1 MTPISGMS
9 NFNQK
14 LFGVMDRI
22 EYRRIVSAED
32 FEDLSAL
39 RTKAYRRANM
49 HVPSNGGLFIDE
61 IDFDPN
67 AYVFGIYCDEQ
78 LISSI
83 RIHHVTPDHRV
94 SPARNLFPKEVDQFL
109 DSGMTLIDPVRQASD
124 PDMFDDLPALPY
136 LTLRVAILAIEY
148 FNADRC
154 LSFVPP
160 RHVAFYK
167 RVFGSKLVAGP
178 LRNCKGYGID
188 FCLLAADIPNEL
200 PRVYRRYPFFRS
212 QPFERRMMFAPPEEQ
227 NALPLTVLPTARY
240 MQAAS

>member
-1 MTPISGMS
+1 MPPVSGFS
-9 NFNQK
+9 EFNQK
-14 LFGVMDRI
+14 LFHVMERI

-39 RTKAYRRANM
+39 RTKAYRSAKM
-49 HVPSNGGLFIDE
+49 DVPSNGGLFIDE
-61 IDFDPN
+61 IDFDTH

-83 RIHHVTPDHRV
+83 RVHHVTPDHRV
-94 SPARNLFPKEVDQFL
+94 SPARNLFPDEVDRFL
-109 DSGMTLIDPVRQASD
+109 DAGMTLIDPVRHASD
-124 PDMFDDLPALPY
+124 PDLFDDLPALPF
-136 LTLRVAILAIEY
+136 LTLRVVIMAIEY
-148 FNADRC
+148 FGADRC

-188 FCLLAADIPNEL
+188 FSLLAAEIGDRFPAF
-200 PRVYRRYPFFRS
+200 YRRYPFFRS
-212 QPFERRMMFAPPEEQ
+212 QPFERRMMFAPPEELG
-227 NALPLTVLPTARY
+227 AVPLTIRPTARY
-240 MQAAS
+240 LHTL